1 MSKKKDQKK
10 EILESPEVL
19 AEKFHAAEGWI
30 EEHSRVVFGVIV
42 VVLLVIGGY
51 FGYQYYLNSQDNEA
65 QRQMFQ
71 AVYYFEADSLDL
83 ALNGDGNNLGLV
95 DIADEYGHTDAGNLA
110 SFYAGASYLKQG
122 KYELARLYL
131 EDFKSDDLLIQARAY
146 SLIGDTYMEEENFE
160 QAASFYKKAA
170 NYKPNKFYT
179 PTYLMK
185 EALAYEKMNDTQ
197 KAKEAY
203 QTIIDNYWES
213 TEFQNARKF
222 IAKLP

>member
-1 MSKKKDQKK
+1 MAKKKDLKK

-19 AEKFHAAEGWI
+19 AEKLQVAESWI
-30 EEHSRVVFGVIV
+30 EEHSRVAFGVALV
-42 VVLLVIGGY
+42 ALLVVGGY
-51 FGYQYYLNSQDNEA
+51 FGYRYYLNSQDDEA

-95 DIADEYGHTDAGNLA
+95 DIADEYGKTDAGNLA

-131 EDFKSDDLLIQARAY
+131 EDFKSNDLLVQARAY
-146 SLIGDTYMEEENFE
+146 SLLADAYMEEENYGK
-160 QAASFYKKAA
+160 AAEFYSKAA

-185 EALAYEKMNDTQ
+185 EALAYEKMNDTE
-197 KAKEAY
+197 KAKQAY
-203 QTIIDNYWES
+203 QKIIDNYGES
-213 TEFQNARKF
+213 AELPNARKF
-222 IAKLP
+222 LAKLP